1 MRQGHG
7 SHAVGTDGR
16 LGGATIAFI
25 ASLAAVAIAVAAAA
39 ATVYV
44 VFATA
49 TGADVVPRS
58 THDLRVLGSV
68 SLALAGFAV
77 VMATRDELR
86 ARRRGTSETPESLPG
101 ASPTLA
107 ASRR

>member
-7 SHAVGTDGR
+7 SDAVGTDGR
-16 LGGATIAFI
+16 LGGETIAFI
-25 ASLAAVAIAVAAAA
+25 TSLAAVA

-58 THDLRVLGSV
+58 THDLRVLGSL

-86 ARRRGTSETPESLPG
+86 ARRRGMSETPESLPG